1 MHAAGRRLTPE
12 LSRQLADEYAA
23 IPALLACSGLHHHLT
38 RNGTRTKDS
47 LVVESGE
54 PREVQHFALLIGYGA
69 DLINPYLALQTVRH
83 MITTGD
89 IQGDPTIASKHFLKA
104 NLNGV
109 INNAGLGGESALE
122 DMTNDA
128 WDLVMDV
135 TLNGAMKIMRAA
147 IPVLKDTQGVIVNNA
162 SVLGWRAQAGQSHYA
177 AAKAG
182 VMALTRCV
190 ALETVDYGIRINAVA
205 PSLAMNP
212 HLSKT
217 SSDELIAELESK
229 EAFGRGAEPWE
240 IANIILFLA
249 SDLSSY
255 MTGEVISAS
264 SQRS

>member
-1 MHAAGRRLTPE
+1 MNNLMNPKYPEGRNLFVGKNILLTASAGAGIGFSTAKRFLEEGANVFISDVHQGRLDKAIENLKSLKLGEVDGCLCNVT
-12 LSRQLADEYAA
+12 SDEEIDKMFSQA
-23 IPALLACSGLHHHLT
+23 
-38 RNGTRTKDS
+38 
-47 LVVESGE
+47 
-54 PREVQHFALLIGYGA
+54 
-69 DLINPYLALQTVRH
+69 LALYGH
-83 MITTGD
+83 LD
-89 IQGDPTIASKHFLKA
+89 
-104 NLNGV
+104 GV
-109 INNAGLGGESALE
+109 INNAGLGGESSLE
-122 DMTNDA
+122 TMSNDA
-128 WDLVMDV
+128 WNLVMDV

-147 IPVLKDTQGVIVNNA
+147 IPILKETQGIIVNNA

-190 ALETVDYGIRINAVA
+190 ALETVGDGIRINAVA

-255 MTGEVISAS
+255 MTGEVVSAS

>member
-1 MHAAGRRLTPE
+1 MNPKYPEGRNLFVGKNILLTASAGAGIGFSTAKRFLEEGANVFISDIHQGRLDQAIENLKSLKLGEVDGCLCNVTSDE
-12 LSRQLADEYAA
+12 EIDEMFSQALARY
-23 IPALLACSGLHHHLT
+23 GHL
-38 RNGTRTKDS
+38 D
-47 LVVESGE
+47 
-54 PREVQHFALLIGYGA
+54 
-69 DLINPYLALQTVRH
+69 
-83 MITTGD
+83 
-89 IQGDPTIASKHFLKA
+89 
-104 NLNGV
+104 GV
-109 INNAGLGGESALE
+109 INNAGLGGESSLE
-122 DMTNDA
+122 TMSNDA
-128 WDLVMDV
+128 WNLVMDV

-147 IPVLKDTQGVIVNNA
+147 IPILKETQGIIVNNA

-190 ALETVDYGIRINAVA
+190 ALETVGDGIRINAVA

-255 MTGEVISAS
+255 MTGEVVSAS

>member
-1 MHAAGRRLTPE
+1 MNNLMNPKYPEGRNLFKNKNFLITAAAGSGIGFSTAKRFLEEGANIFISDVHQGRL
-12 LSRQLADEYAA
+12 DEA
-23 IPALLACSGLHHHLT
+23 IEGLRKLEMGEV
-38 RNGTRTKDS
+38 NGCICNVTKD
-47 LVVESGE
+47 EE
-54 PREVQHFALLIGYGA
+54 IEAMFKEA
-69 DLINPYLALQTVRH
+69 
-83 MITTGD
+83 
-89 IQGDPTIASKHFLKA
+89 IACYS

>member
-1 MHAAGRRLTPE
+1 MNNLMNPKYPEGRNLFQNKNILITAAAGSGIGFSTAKRFLEEGANIFISDIHQGRL
-12 LSRQLADEYAA
+12 DEA
-23 IPALLACSGLHHHLT
+23 IDDLRNLNLGKVNGCLCNVTNDEEIDSMFTEAIACYS
-38 RNGTRTKDS
+38 
-47 LVVESGE
+47 
-54 PREVQHFALLIGYGA
+54 
-69 DLINPYLALQTVRH
+69 
-83 MITTGD
+83 
-89 IQGDPTIASKHFLKA
+89 

-109 INNAGLGGESALE
+109 INNAGLGGESVLE

>member
-1 MHAAGRRLTPE
+1 MNPKYPEGRNLFVGKNILLTASAGAGIGFSTAKRFLEEGANVFISDIHQGRLDQAIENLKSLKLGEVDGCLCNVTSDE
-12 LSRQLADEYAA
+12 EIDEMFSQALARY
-23 IPALLACSGLHHHLT
+23 GHL
-38 RNGTRTKDS
+38 D
-47 LVVESGE
+47 
-54 PREVQHFALLIGYGA
+54 
-69 DLINPYLALQTVRH
+69 
-83 MITTGD
+83 
-89 IQGDPTIASKHFLKA
+89 
-104 NLNGV
+104 GV
-109 INNAGLGGESALE
+109 INNAGLGGESSLE
-122 DMTNDA
+122 TMSNDA
-128 WDLVMDV
+128 WNLVMDV
-135 TLNGAMKIMRAA
+135 TLNGAMKMMRAA
-147 IPVLKDTQGVIVNNA
+147 IPILKETQGIIVNNA

-190 ALETVDYGIRINAVA
+190 ALETVGDGIRINAVA

-255 MTGEVISAS
+255 MTGEVVSAS

>member
-1 MHAAGRRLTPE
+1 MNNLMNPKYPEGRNLFQDKNILITAAAGSGIGFSTAKRFLEEGANIFISDIHQGRL
-12 LSRQLADEYAA
+12 DEA
-23 IPALLACSGLHHHLT
+23 IDNLRNLNLGKVNGCLCNVTNDEEIDSMFTDAIACYS
-38 RNGTRTKDS
+38 
-47 LVVESGE
+47 
-54 PREVQHFALLIGYGA
+54 
-69 DLINPYLALQTVRH
+69 
-83 MITTGD
+83 
-89 IQGDPTIASKHFLKA
+89 

-109 INNAGLGGESALE
+109 INNAGLGGESVLE

>member
-1 MHAAGRRLTPE
+1 MNPKYPEGRNLFTDKNILITAAAGSGIGFSSAKRFLEEGANIFISDVHQGRLDKAIESLRKLDMGQVNGCLCNVTN
-12 LSRQLADEYAA
+12 DEEIDVMFKEA
-23 IPALLACSGLHHHLT
+23 ITCYSHL
-38 RNGTRTKDS
+38 D
-47 LVVESGE
+47 
-54 PREVQHFALLIGYGA
+54 
-69 DLINPYLALQTVRH
+69 
-83 MITTGD
+83 
-89 IQGDPTIASKHFLKA
+89 
-104 NLNGV
+104 GV
-109 INNAGLGGESALE
+109 INNAGLGGESLLE
-122 DMTNDA
+122 NMSNDA
-128 WDLVMDV
+128 WDLVMDI
-135 TLNGAMKIMRAA
+135 TLNGTMKIMRAA
-147 IPVLKDTQGVIVNNA
+147 IPILKDSQGVIVNNA

-190 ALETVDYGIRINAVA
+190 ALETVEHGIRINAVA

-255 MTGEVISAS
+255 MTGEIISAS
-264 SQRS
+264 SQRA

>member
-1 MHAAGRRLTPE
+1 MNNLMNPKYPEGRNLFVGKNILLTASAGAGIGFSTAKRFLEEGANVFISDVHQGRLDKAIENLKSLKLGEVDGCLCNVTSDE
-12 LSRQLADEYAA
+12 EIDEMFSQALARY
-23 IPALLACSGLHHHLT
+23 GHL
-38 RNGTRTKDS
+38 D
-47 LVVESGE
+47 
-54 PREVQHFALLIGYGA
+54 
-69 DLINPYLALQTVRH
+69 
-83 MITTGD
+83 
-89 IQGDPTIASKHFLKA
+89 
-104 NLNGV
+104 GV
-109 INNAGLGGESALE
+109 INNAGLGGESSLE
-122 DMTNDA
+122 NMSNAA
-128 WDLVMDV
+128 WNLVMDV

-147 IPVLKDTQGVIVNNA
+147 IPILKETQGIIVNNA

-190 ALETVDYGIRINAVA
+190 ALETVGDGIRINAVA

-255 MTGEVISAS
+255 MTGEVVSAS

>member
-1 MHAAGRRLTPE
+1 MKNLMNPKYPEGRNLFTDKNILITAAAGSGIGFSSAKRFLEEGANIFISDVHQGRLDKAIESLRKLDMGQVNGCLCNVTN
-12 LSRQLADEYAA
+12 DEEIDVMFKEA
-23 IPALLACSGLHHHLT
+23 ITCYSHL
-38 RNGTRTKDS
+38 D
-47 LVVESGE
+47 
-54 PREVQHFALLIGYGA
+54 
-69 DLINPYLALQTVRH
+69 
-83 MITTGD
+83 
-89 IQGDPTIASKHFLKA
+89 
-104 NLNGV
+104 GV
-109 INNAGLGGESALE
+109 INNAGLGGESLLE
-122 DMTNDA
+122 DMSNDA
-128 WDLVMDV
+128 WDLVMDI
-135 TLNGAMKIMRAA
+135 TLNGTMKIMRAA
-147 IPVLKDTQGVIVNNA
+147 IPILKDSQGVIVNNA

-190 ALETVDYGIRINAVA
+190 ALETVEHGIRINAVA

-255 MTGEVISAS
+255 MTGEIISAS
-264 SQRS
+264 SQRA

>member
-1 MHAAGRRLTPE
+1 MNNLMNPKYPEGRNLFQDKNILITAAAGSGICFSTAKRFLEEGANIFISDVHQGRLDDAIESLRKLKMGEVQGCLCNVT
-12 LSRQLADEYAA
+12 SDEEIEAMF
-23 IPALLACSGLHHHLT
+23 
-38 RNGTRTKDS
+38 
-47 LVVESGE
+47 
-54 PREVQHFALLIGYGA
+54 REV
-69 DLINPYLALQTVRH
+69 
-83 MITTGD
+83 
-89 IQGDPTIASKHFLKA
+89 IACYSS
-104 NLNGV
+104 LNGV
-109 INNAGLGGESALE
+109 INNAGLGGESLLE
-122 DMTNDA
+122 NMTNDA

-190 ALETVDYGIRINAVA
+190 ALETVDHGIRINAVA

-217 SSDELIAELESK
+217 SSNELIAELESK
-229 EAFGRGAEPWE
+229 EGFGRGAEPWG

-264 SQRS
+264 SQRA

>member
-1 MHAAGRRLTPE
+1 MNNLMNPKYPEGRNLFQDKNILITAAAGSGIGFSTAKRFLEEGANIFISDVHKGRL
-12 LSRQLADEYAA
+12 DEA
-23 IPALLACSGLHHHLT
+23 IDALRNLNLGKVNGCLCNVTNDEEIDSMFKDAIACYS
-38 RNGTRTKDS
+38 
-47 LVVESGE
+47 
-54 PREVQHFALLIGYGA
+54 
-69 DLINPYLALQTVRH
+69 
-83 MITTGD
+83 
-89 IQGDPTIASKHFLKA
+89 

-109 INNAGLGGESALE
+109 INNAGLGGESILE

-190 ALETVDYGIRINAVA
+190 ALETVGDGIRINAVA

-229 EAFGRGAEPWE
+229 EAFGRGAS
-240 IANIILFLA
+240 L
-249 SDLSSY
+249 
-255 MTGEVISAS
+255 G
-264 SQRS
+264 R

>member
-1 MHAAGRRLTPE
+1 MNNLMNPKYPEGRNLFQDKNILITAAAGSGIGFSTAKRFLEEGANIFISDVHQGRL
-12 LSRQLADEYAA
+12 DDA
-23 IPALLACSGLHHHLT
+23 IE
-38 RNGTRTKDS
+38 S
-47 LVVESGE
+47 LRKLKMG
-54 PREVQHFALLIGYGA
+54 EVQGCLCNVTSDEEIEAMFKEA
-69 DLINPYLALQTVRH
+69 
-83 MITTGD
+83 
-89 IQGDPTIASKHFLKA
+89 IACYSS
-104 NLNGV
+104 LNGV
-109 INNAGLGGESALE
+109 INNAGLGGESLLE
-122 DMTNDA
+122 NMTNDA

-190 ALETVDYGIRINAVA
+190 ALETVNHGIRINAVA

-255 MTGEVISAS
+255 MTGEIISAS
-264 SQRS
+264 SQRA

>member
-1 MHAAGRRLTPE
+1 MNKGEVNGCLCNVTN
-12 LSRQLADEYAA
+12 DEEIEAMF
-23 IPALLACSGLHHHLT
+23 
-38 RNGTRTKDS
+38 KDAVS
-47 LVVESGE
+47 YYS
-54 PREVQHFALLIGYGA
+54 
-69 DLINPYLALQTVRH
+69 
-83 MITTGD
+83 
-89 IQGDPTIASKHFLKA
+89 

-109 INNAGLGGESALE
+109 INNAGLGGESLLE
-122 DMTNDA
+122 NMSNEA
-128 WDLVMDV
+128 WDLVMNV

-147 IPVLKDTQGVIVNNA
+147 IPVLKETQGVIINNA

-190 ALETVDYGIRINAVA
+190 ALETVNHGIRINAVA

-264 SQRS
+264 SQRA

>member
-1 MHAAGRRLTPE
+1 MNNLMNPKYPEGRNLFQDKNILITAAAGSGIGFSTAKRFLEEGANIFISDVHKGRL
-12 LSRQLADEYAA
+12 DEA
-23 IPALLACSGLHHHLT
+23 IDALRNLNLGKVNGCLCNVTNDEEIDSMFKDAIACYS
-38 RNGTRTKDS
+38 
-47 LVVESGE
+47 
-54 PREVQHFALLIGYGA
+54 
-69 DLINPYLALQTVRH
+69 
-83 MITTGD
+83 
-89 IQGDPTIASKHFLKA
+89 

-109 INNAGLGGESALE
+109 INNAGLGGESILE

-190 ALETVDYGIRINAVA
+190 ALETVGDGIRINAVA
-205 PSLAMNP
+205 PSLAINP

-229 EAFGRGAEPWE
+229 EAFGRGAKPWE

>member
-1 MHAAGRRLTPE
+1 MNPKYPEGRNLFVGKNILLTASAGAGIGFSTAKRFLEEGANVFISDVHQGRLDQAIENLKSLKLGEVDGCLCNVTSDE
-12 LSRQLADEYAA
+12 EIDEMFSQALARY
-23 IPALLACSGLHHHLT
+23 GHL
-38 RNGTRTKDS
+38 D
-47 LVVESGE
+47 
-54 PREVQHFALLIGYGA
+54 
-69 DLINPYLALQTVRH
+69 
-83 MITTGD
+83 
-89 IQGDPTIASKHFLKA
+89 
-104 NLNGV
+104 GV
-109 INNAGLGGESALE
+109 INNAGLGGESSLE
-122 DMTNDA
+122 TMSNDA
-128 WDLVMDV
+128 WNLVMDV

-147 IPVLKDTQGVIVNNA
+147 IPILKETQGIIVNNA

-190 ALETVDYGIRINAVA
+190 ALETVGDGIRINAVA

-255 MTGEVISAS
+255 MTGEVVSAS

>member
-1 MHAAGRRLTPE
+1 MNNLMNPKYPEGRNLFQDKNILITAAAGSGIGFSTAKRFLEEGANIFISDVHQGRLDDAIDDLRNLNLGKVNGCLCNVTN
-12 LSRQLADEYAA
+12 DEEIDSMFTKA
-23 IPALLACSGLHHHLT
+23 IACYS
-38 RNGTRTKDS
+38 
-47 LVVESGE
+47 
-54 PREVQHFALLIGYGA
+54 
-69 DLINPYLALQTVRH
+69 
-83 MITTGD
+83 
-89 IQGDPTIASKHFLKA
+89 

-109 INNAGLGGESALE
+109 INNAGLGGESVLE

-217 SSDELIAELESK
+217 NSDELIAKLESK
-229 EAFGRGAEPWE
+229 EAFGRGAESWE

-264 SQRS
+264 SQRA

>member
-1 MHAAGRRLTPE
+1 MNNLMNPKYPEGRNLFQDKNILITAAAGSGIGFSTAKRFLEEGANIFISDIHQGRL
-12 LSRQLADEYAA
+12 DEA
-23 IPALLACSGLHHHLT
+23 IDNLRNLNLGKVNGCLCNVTNDEEIDSMFTEAIACYS
-38 RNGTRTKDS
+38 
-47 LVVESGE
+47 
-54 PREVQHFALLIGYGA
+54 
-69 DLINPYLALQTVRH
+69 
-83 MITTGD
+83 
-89 IQGDPTIASKHFLKA
+89 

-109 INNAGLGGESALE
+109 INNAGLGGESVLE

>member
-1 MHAAGRRLTPE
+1 MNNLMNPKYPEGRNLFQDKNILITAAAGSGIGFSTAKRFLEEGANIFISDIHQGRL
-12 LSRQLADEYAA
+12 DEA
-23 IPALLACSGLHHHLT
+23 IDNLRNLNLGKVNGCLCNVTNDEEIDSMFTEANACYS
-38 RNGTRTKDS
+38 
-47 LVVESGE
+47 
-54 PREVQHFALLIGYGA
+54 
-69 DLINPYLALQTVRH
+69 
-83 MITTGD
+83 
-89 IQGDPTIASKHFLKA
+89 

-109 INNAGLGGESALE
+109 INNAGLGGESVLE

-190 ALETVDYGIRINAVA
+190 AMETVDYGIRINAVA

>member
-1 MHAAGRRLTPE
+1 MNNLMNPKYPEGRNLFVGKNILLTASAGAGIGFSTAKRFLEEGANVFISDVHQGRLDQAIENLKSLKLGEVDGCLCNVTSDE
-12 LSRQLADEYAA
+12 EIDKMFSQALARY
-23 IPALLACSGLHHHLT
+23 GHL
-38 RNGTRTKDS
+38 D
-47 LVVESGE
+47 
-54 PREVQHFALLIGYGA
+54 
-69 DLINPYLALQTVRH
+69 
-83 MITTGD
+83 
-89 IQGDPTIASKHFLKA
+89 
-104 NLNGV
+104 GV
-109 INNAGLGGESALE
+109 INNAGLGGESSLE
-122 DMTNDA
+122 NMSNAA
-128 WDLVMDV
+128 WNLVMDV

-147 IPVLKDTQGVIVNNA
+147 IPILKETQGIIVNNA

-190 ALETVDYGIRINAVA
+190 ALETVGDGIRINAVA

-255 MTGEVISAS
+255 MTGEVVSAS

>member
-1 MHAAGRRLTPE
+1 MNPKYPEGRNLFVGKNILLTASAGAGIGFSTAKRFLEEGANVFISDVHQGRLDQAIENLKSLKLGEVDGCLCNVTSDE
-12 LSRQLADEYAA
+12 EIDEMFSQALARYGQLD
-23 IPALLACSGLHHHLT
+23 
-38 RNGTRTKDS
+38 
-47 LVVESGE
+47 
-54 PREVQHFALLIGYGA
+54 
-69 DLINPYLALQTVRH
+69 
-83 MITTGD
+83 
-89 IQGDPTIASKHFLKA
+89 
-104 NLNGV
+104 GV
-109 INNAGLGGESALE
+109 INNAGLGGESSLE
-122 DMTNDA
+122 TMSNDA
-128 WDLVMDV
+128 WNLVMDV

-147 IPVLKDTQGVIVNNA
+147 IPILKETQGIIVNNA

-190 ALETVDYGIRINAVA
+190 ALETVGDGIRINAVA

-255 MTGEVISAS
+255 MTGEVVSAS
-264 SQRS
+264 SQKS

>member
-1 MHAAGRRLTPE
+1 MKNLMNPKYPEGRNLFTDKNILITAAAGSGIGFSSAKRFLEEGANIFISDVHQGRLDKAIE
-12 LSRQLADEYAA
+12 SLRKLDMGQVNGCLCNVMNDEEIDVMFKEA
-23 IPALLACSGLHHHLT
+23 ITCYSHL
-38 RNGTRTKDS
+38 D
-47 LVVESGE
+47 
-54 PREVQHFALLIGYGA
+54 
-69 DLINPYLALQTVRH
+69 
-83 MITTGD
+83 
-89 IQGDPTIASKHFLKA
+89 
-104 NLNGV
+104 GV
-109 INNAGLGGESALE
+109 INNAGLGGESLLE
-122 DMTNDA
+122 NMSNDA
-128 WDLVMDV
+128 WDLVMDI
-135 TLNGAMKIMRAA
+135 TLNGTMKIMRAA
-147 IPVLKDTQGVIVNNA
+147 IPILKDSQGVIVNNA

-190 ALETVDYGIRINAVA
+190 ALETVEHGIRINAVA

-255 MTGEVISAS
+255 MTGEIISAS
-264 SQRS
+264 SQRA

>member
-1 MHAAGRRLTPE
+1 MNPKYPEGRNLFVGKNILLTASAGAGIGFSTAKRFLEEGANVFISDVHQGRLNQAIENLKSLKLGEVDGCLCNVTSDE
-12 LSRQLADEYAA
+12 EIDEMFSQALARYGQLD
-23 IPALLACSGLHHHLT
+23 
-38 RNGTRTKDS
+38 
-47 LVVESGE
+47 
-54 PREVQHFALLIGYGA
+54 
-69 DLINPYLALQTVRH
+69 
-83 MITTGD
+83 
-89 IQGDPTIASKHFLKA
+89 
-104 NLNGV
+104 GV
-109 INNAGLGGESALE
+109 INNAGLGGESSLE
-122 DMTNDA
+122 TMSNDA
-128 WDLVMDV
+128 WNLVMDV

-147 IPVLKDTQGVIVNNA
+147 IPILKETQGIIVNNA

-190 ALETVDYGIRINAVA
+190 ALETVGDGIRINAVA

-255 MTGEVISAS
+255 MTGEVVSAS